1 MDRKLDAEKVNTSAL
16 TGLLGKLRGRT
27 KPLHVLIVNGMDR
40 AVVFVLVKVFG
51 GLAYDR
57 RFLKG
62 RYFERF
68 WSPGWRWAF
77 NGMMTKV
84 FTGHGRGI
92 PWPIS
97 SQCDCGRDV
106 DFHVDDLNN
115 FQGSV
120 YFQAFNGG
128 RIHLGRGVWIARGCA
143 LITTNHKIDNPDL
156 HDEPQDIV
164 IGDHCWLGANVFVA
178 PGVILGP
185 HTVVAANAA
194 VTKSFPGG
202 WCVIGGVP
210 AKKIKDIERSCE
222 EGDHNEKD
230 GKDAR

>member
-178 PGVILGP
+178 PWRDSWSSYRGGGECGGDQKLSWGLVRYWRRPRKKDQRYREVLRGRGP
-185 HTVVAANAA
+185 Q
-194 VTKSFPGG
+194 
-202 WCVIGGVP
+202 
-210 AKKIKDIERSCE
+210 
-222 EGDHNEKD
+222 
-230 GKDAR
+230 